1 MERFIGH
8 VLSSHLAL
16 ARSNKKMDLF
26 ISLNT
31 NKCWL
36 LPAIISPSLRL
47 MMGLYGLLERER
59 KGNPPPRNDLDC
71 SSLMICFRIPMK
83 TDHFAM
89 PKWLHTHSMGRSF
102 VRELPLGK
110 TNDIAQHL
118 NIIAVLLI
126 AGYNIKWN
134 FCNLTVASSLSLSNC
149 WGNLWASDGFILS
162 ENGTSCTL
170 CELQPAAYYPPPS
183 ISTI

>member
-1 MERFIGH
+1 MLTVASNNISFSSSNDGFI
-8 VLSSHLAL
+8 
-16 ARSNKKMDLF
+16 
-26 ISLNT
+26 
-31 NKCWL
+31 
-36 LPAIISPSLRL
+36 RL
-47 MMGLYGLLERER
+47 VGER
-59 KGNPPPRNDLDC
+59 KKGESPPPRNDLDC

-126 AGYNIKWN
+126 AGYNIK
-134 FCNLTVASSLSLSNC
+134 
-149 WGNLWASDGFILS
+149 
-162 ENGTSCTL
+162 
-170 CELQPAAYYPPPS
+170 
-183 ISTI
+183 